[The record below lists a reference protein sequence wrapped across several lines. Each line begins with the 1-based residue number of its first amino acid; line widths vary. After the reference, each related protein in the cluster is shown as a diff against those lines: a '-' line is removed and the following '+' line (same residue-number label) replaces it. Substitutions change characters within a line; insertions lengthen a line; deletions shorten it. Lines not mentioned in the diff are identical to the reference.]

1 MPEYHGFMFRMARGD
16 SPFSAPMA
24 EFVTTDPGRYLAWVD
39 RMERQGYVEAN
50 EHEEFL
56 NMLRGMSRAREM
68 KQNGVSVRVNKAGEK
83 VVKWGEYDPATVA
96 NRPSGNG
103 QKPMPKPT
111 RDYKGAGMPKGPWT
125 PDPRLSGRPKKG

>member
-1 MPEYHGFMFRMARGD
+1 MVRRNQGD
-16 SPFSAPMA
+16 SLRKPPKATIS
-24 EFVTTDPGRYLAWVD
+24 TTDRAKFLAWVVD
-39 RMERQGYVEAN
+39 MESKGYVEVS

-56 NMLRGMSRAREM
+56 NMLANMTKAQELQR
-68 KQNGVSVRVNKAGEK
+68 NGVLVTVSKKGNK
-83 VVKWGEYDPATVA
+83 VVKRQAYDPATVA